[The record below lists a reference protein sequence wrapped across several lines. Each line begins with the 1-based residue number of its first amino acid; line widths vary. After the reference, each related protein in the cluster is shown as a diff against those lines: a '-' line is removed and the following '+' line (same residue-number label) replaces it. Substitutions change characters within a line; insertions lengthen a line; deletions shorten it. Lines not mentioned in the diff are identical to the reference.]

1 MNELTKALGTKIKYL
16 RKRNNLSQEQLAEL
30 CNLHPTYIGQLER
43 GEKNAS
49 IGSIYKISKSL
60 NISLSDLFLNID
72 NVEETNFISKEI
84 YSVSITQSEEQQKR
98 ILNVIKA
105 MTE

>member
-72 NVEETNFISKEI
+72 NTEDTDLISKEI
-84 YSVSITQSEEQQKR
+84 YSISITQSEEQQKR